1 MGESPNE
8 KDLGGFMLSAQSI
21 LRYVGIAALA
31 CAALVPVSKA
41 DPITYTFT
49 GTAFEGINVGF
60 QYTSSSGFISATS
73 WDTLFA
79 SQLSSCTNCN
89 VIPFLPAVQFQP
101 QVPFFG
107 DLLVFDDKLLFASVF
122 GFQKGAFDSL
132 GTYQSYGLFNSGTL
146 TVSGGSVKTPEPGT
160 LGLLVFGMALLAGLA
175 SRKRLGSLAT
185 ERG

>member
-1 MGESPNE
+1 MAESPNE
-8 KDLGGFMLSAQSI
+8 KNLGGLLLSTQSI
-21 LRYVGIAALA
+21 LRYVCIAALA
-31 CAALVPVSKA
+31 CVALVPVSKA

-60 QYTSSSGFISATS
+60 QYTSSSGFISANS

-79 SQLSSCTNCN
+79 SQLDSCTNCN

-107 DLLVFDDKLLFASVF
+107 DLLVFDDKFLFASVF

-146 TVSGGSVKTPEPGT
+146 TVSDGTVKTPEPGT

-175 SRKRLGSLAT
+175 SRKRLGSLVTA
-185 ERG
+185 RD